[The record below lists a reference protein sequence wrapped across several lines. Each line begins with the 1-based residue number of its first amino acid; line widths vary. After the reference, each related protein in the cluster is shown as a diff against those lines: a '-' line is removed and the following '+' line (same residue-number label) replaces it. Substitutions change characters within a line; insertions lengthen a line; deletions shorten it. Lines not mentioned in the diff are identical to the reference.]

1 MEPRHGHELSFGEQL
16 IYASGSFGSNIMSRM
31 RMVWLLYFYAPPEDA
46 DLPKLAP
53 VVLVGVMLTIG
64 RLIEALD
71 DPLIGHWSDRTR
83 TRWGRRI
90 PFVVLA
96 TPFYALFFVLLWL
109 PPVDHES
116 ALNALYLFVV
126 IEAFH
131 LFGTLSGGPF
141 EALLPEIAPDSR
153 RRMTIVTWQV
163 LFGALGAGFGLV
175 VTAPL
180 VDTIGFWQTATIVA
194 VLSMASRYFALFG
207 ARRSMHIEQ
216 PPAEIGFLEA
226 VRDTF
231 ENDQFRAFW
240 PTFGLYSAGVA
251 VLLGALP
258 YFVDEVLDRSEGFV
272 GVLTAG
278 AIVLVV
284 ACLPLIYRLSET
296 RGKAW
301 VYATA
306 MLIGAVYMPF
316 IAFAGYLPGI
326 PQLAQAVVMIALVGV
341 PMAAVYTFP
350 NAIMADVI
358 DYDAVRTGMR
368 REAIYYG
375 TQNLMEKIVD
385 SVAPLVLALLL
396 LLGSTG
402 DNPLGIR
409 LAGPVAGLFLLA
421 GYLSF
426 RGYRLPDH
434 VTAESVAAM
443 EAEQG
448 ETG

>member
-1 MEPRHGHELSFGEQL
+1 MEPRAGHELSFGEQL

-53 VVLVGVMLTIG
+53 VVLVGVMLTVG
-64 RLIEALD
+64 RLLEALD
-71 DPLIGHWSDRTR
+71 DPLIGYWSDRTQ

-96 TPFYALFFVLLWL
+96 TPFYSLFFVLLWL
-109 PPVDHES
+109 PPIDHES
-116 ALNALYLFVV
+116 ALNAFYLFVV
-126 IEAFH
+126 IEVFH

-141 EALLPEIAPDSR
+141 EALLPEIAPDAK

-180 VDTIGFWQTATIVA
+180 VDIIGFPQTAAIVA
-194 VLSMASRYFALFG
+194 ALLFASRYFALFG
-207 ARRSMHIEQ
+207 ARRSMHFEQ
-216 PPAEIGFLEA
+216 PPAEISFREA
-226 VRDTF
+226 VRDTLV
-231 ENDQFRAFW
+231 NDQFRAFL

-251 VLLGALP
+251 ILMGALP
-258 YFVDEVLDRSEGFV
+258 YFVDQVLDRSEGTV

-278 AIVLVV
+278 AIALVIV
-284 ACLPLIYRLSET
+284 CLPLIYRLSAR

-301 VYATA
+301 VYSAA
-306 MLIGAVYMPF
+306 MLIGAAYMPF
-316 IAFAGYLPGI
+316 IAFAGYIPFLPQF
-326 PQLAQAVVMIALVGV
+326 PQAVVMIALIGV

-350 NAIMADVI
+350 NAIMADVV

-396 LLGSTG
+396 ILGSTS
-402 DNPLGIR
+402 DHPLGIR

-443 EAEQG
+443 EVGRAKPS
-448 ETG
+448 